1 MKKFAITLLA
11 LTFLIL
17 GSGRFIKNWTYQ
29 ELFDH
34 ADLVVV
40 GMPISTQDTN
50 EPGGPPEWPDVQWVM
65 EVNTEFQV
73 SVVMKGDK
81 ALKKF
86 TLHHY
91 RFKDKR
97 RPVNAPNLVAFD
109 PPFTPETSG
118 RFLLFLKLQ
127 SDGRYAPVSGQ
138 LDPASIDV
146 VKLDGMAK

>member
-1 MKKFAITLLA
+1 MKKFAITLLL
-11 LTFLIL
+11 LTIPIL
-17 GSGRFIKNWTYQ
+17 GFGRFMRNWTYQ
-29 ELFDH
+29 ELFDQ

-50 EPGGPPEWPDVQWVM
+50 EPGGLPGWTDWHAVGVI
-65 EVNTEFQV
+65 TEFQV

-91 RFKDKR
+91 RLKDWK
-97 RPVNAPNLVAFD
+97 PVNGPSFVVFK

-118 RFLLFLKLQ
+118 RFLLFLKLE

-138 LDPASIDV
+138 TDPAAFDV
-146 VKLDGMAK
+146 VKLDGLAR